1 MWIPQI
7 VLLLGALLLFLAV
20 LDSFLA
26 AIFIPAKRTIANN
39 DAEEVSH

>member
-7 VLLLGALLLFLAV
+7 VLLLGTLLLFLAV

-26 AIFIPAKRTIANN
+26 AFFTPEHPNLRKN
-39 DAEEVSH
+39 